1 MLLGLAFL
9 TACGTSPED
18 EVARDAAYIAGQ
30 SAAALTM
37 GASTGSDAAEAQD
50 MREPRAPAGVADMSC
65 VRITRIP
72 MGLNVDFGASCEVGG
87 HVYAGDYTI
96 VISAMT
102 GAMVS
107 VVFDDFAVDGVVYAG
122 DVSVGV
128 APGSVETDVDLTVD
142 GTTQVQLD
150 GQLVVANDAI
160 TIDGAGT
167 YADAEH
173 DVTIAANGL
182 RSQVGG
188 CYADAG
194 NIVIVSQGAP
204 TATVEFDGD
213 TPSTGIVTVTVGR
226 VTRQQTLPPTA
237 RCPR

>member
-1 MLLGLAFL
+1 MLLGLALL
-9 TACGTSPED
+9 TACGASPED
-18 EVARDAAYIAGQ
+18 EVAEDAAYIAGQ

-37 GASTGSDAAEAQD
+37 GASTGADAAEAQD
-50 MREPRAPAGVADMSC
+50 MREPRAPAGVSDMAC
-65 VRITRIP
+65 VSVTRVA
-72 MGLNVDFGASCEVGG
+72 MGLNVDFGASCEVGA
-87 HVYAGDYTI
+87 HTYAGDYTI
-96 VISAMT
+96 VISTMT

-128 APGSVETDVDLTVD
+128 APGSVDTHVDLTVD
-142 GTTQVQLD
+142 GVTDVRLD
-150 GQLVVANDAI
+150 GQLMVANDVI

-182 RSQVGG
+182 HSAVGA

-194 NIVIVSQGAP
+194 NIVIVSQGSP
-204 TATVEFDGD
+204 TATVVFDAD
-213 TPSTGIVTVTVGR
+213 TPSTGVVTVTVGR
-226 VTRQQTLPPTA
+226 VTTQQTLPPTA
-237 RCPR
+237 NCPR